1 MVNFNFNF
9 IVVKVN
15 RWVII
20 KRMLKFAPIASK
32 K

>member
-15 RWVII
+15 RWAII
-20 KRMLKFAPIASK
+20 KRILKFPPIASK